1 MRSRTVREGSV
12 GLLAILGI
20 ALFGAIAVWLKG
32 IRFGESTYEI
42 IADFP
47 DVNGIQVGDPVR
59 YRGLKVGKISRIQPG
74 TNGVDVA
81 IEISSSKLLIPRD
94 VNVKASSSGLIGE
107 TFIDII
113 PQSQLPQ
120 DTLGMNPVS
129 KDCDIEQ
136 ILCDNTRLEGQK
148 GITLDDLLPLTYRFS
163 KLYGDPEFFAQIE
176 GTVKNASVAAAEV
189 ASLSRNTSSLVSE
202 LKQELATISS
212 VSNNL
217 NNIAE
222 NASDELTITAK
233 KYQET
238 AEQVN
243 RLTTTVNDLV
253 AQNQSNL
260 VNTLDN
266 ISTTSD
272 RLQTLVTKLDK
283 SLADTDTDK
292 LIANLETLTANAAV
306 ASKNLNEISSNFNNP
321 ENLVSVQQ
329 TLDSAR
335 VTFANAQKIT
345 SDLEAFTG
353 DPAFLENVKILV
365 NGLSDLVSS
374 TEQLEQEVQTT
385 QEIKPLQ
392 KALSAAIN
400 SQRSENTESPNSQQ

>member
-12 GLLAILGI
+12 GLLAIFGI
-20 ALFGAIAVWLKG
+20 ALFGAVAIWLKG
-32 IRFGESTYEI
+32 IRFGESTYQI

-59 YRGLKVGKISRIQPG
+59 YRGLKVGKISNIQPG
-74 TNGVDVA
+74 TNGVDV
-81 IEISSSKLLIPRD
+81 ILEISSSKLLIPRD
-94 VNVKASSSGLIGE
+94 VTVKASSSGLIGE
-107 TFIDII
+107 TFIDIV

-129 KDCDIEQ
+129 KNCDINR
-136 ILCDNTRLEGQK
+136 ILCNNTRLEGQK

-163 KLYGDPEFFAQIE
+163 QLYGDPEFFAQIE
-176 GTVKNASVAAAEV
+176 GTVENASIAAAEV
-189 ASLSRNTSSLVSE
+189 ANLSRNTSDLVSKLE
-202 LKQELATISS
+202 QELASISS
-212 VSNNL
+212 VSKNL

-222 NASDELTITAK
+222 NASGELITTAQ

-243 RLTTTVNDLV
+243 QLTTTVNELV
-253 AQNQSNL
+253 TQNKTNL
-260 VNTLDN
+260 VTTLDN

-272 RLQTLVTKLDK
+272 RLQTLVTKFDQ
-283 SLADTDTDK
+283 SLTDTDTDQ
-292 LIANLETLTANAAV
+292 LITNLETLTANAAA
-306 ASKNLNEISSNFNNP
+306 ASKNLNDISANFNNAD
-321 ENLVSVQQ
+321 NLVTVQQ

-345 SDLEAFTG
+345 SDLEAITG
-353 DPAFLENVKILV
+353 DPAFLKNVKVLV
-365 NGLSDLVSS
+365 NGLSNLVSS
-374 TEQLEQEVQTT
+374 TEQLEQQVETT

-392 KALSAAIN
+392 KALSAVIN
-400 SQRSENTESPNSQQ
+400 SQRSENIEAPNSQ

>member
-12 GLLAILGI
+12 GLLAIFGI
-20 ALFGAIAVWLKG
+20 ALFGAVALWLKG

-42 IADFP
+42 IADFS
-47 DVNGIQVGDPVR
+47 DVNGIQIGDPVR
-59 YRGLKVGKISRIQPG
+59 YRGLRVGKISQIQPG

-81 IEISSSKLLIPRD
+81 MEISSSKLLIPRD
-94 VNVKASSSGLIGE
+94 VSVKASSSGLIGE

-113 PQSQLPQ
+113 PESQLPS

-129 KDCDIEQ
+129 KNCDIDQ
-136 ILCDNTRLEGQK
+136 ILCNNTRLEGEK
-148 GITLDDLLPLTYRFS
+148 GITLDDLMPLTYRFS

-202 LKQELATISS
+202 LKQEVATISS
-212 VSNNL
+212 VSKNL
-217 NNIAE
+217 NNIADD
-222 NASDELTITAK
+222 ASSELITTAK

-243 RLTTTVNDLV
+243 QLTTTVNELV
-253 AQNQSNL
+253 TQNKTSL
-260 VNTLDN
+260 VDTLDN

-272 RLQTLVTKLDK
+272 RLQALVVKIDK
-283 SLADTDTDK
+283 SVAATDTDK
-292 LIANLETLTANAAV
+292 LITNLETLTANAAT
-306 ASKNLNEISSNFNNP
+306 ASKNLNDISANFNNP
-321 ENLVSVQQ
+321 DNLVSVQQ

-345 SDLEAFTG
+345 SDLEAITG
-353 DPAFLENVKILV
+353 DPAFLENVKVLV
-365 NGLSDLVSS
+365 NGLSNLVSS
-374 TEQLEQEVQTT
+374 TEQLEQQVQTS
-385 QEIKPLQ
+385 QVIKPVQ
-392 KALSAAIN
+392 KALSDSIN
-400 SQRSENTESPNSQQ
+400 SNQSENAAPTNSQQ

>member
-12 GLLAILGI
+12 GLLAIFGI
-20 ALFGAIAVWLKG
+20 ALFGAVAIWLKG
-32 IRFGESTYEI
+32 IRFGESTYQI

-59 YRGLKVGKISRIQPG
+59 YRGLKVGKISNIQPS
-74 TNGVDVA
+74 TNGVDVVL
-81 IEISSSKLLIPRD
+81 EISSSKLLIPRD
-94 VNVKASSSGLIGE
+94 VTVKASSSGLIGE
-107 TFIDII
+107 TFIDIV

-129 KDCDIEQ
+129 KNCDIDQ
-136 ILCDNTRLEGQK
+136 ILCNNTRLEGQK

-163 KLYGDPEFFAQIE
+163 QLYGDPEFFAQIE
-176 GTVKNASVAAAEV
+176 GTVENASIAAAEV
-189 ASLSRNTSSLVSE
+189 ANLSRNTSDLVSKLE
-202 LKQELATISS
+202 QELASISS
-212 VSNNL
+212 VSKNL

-222 NASDELTITAK
+222 NASGELITTAQ

-243 RLTTTVNDLV
+243 QLTTTVNELV
-253 AQNQSNL
+253 TQNKTNL
-260 VNTLDN
+260 VTTLDN

-272 RLQTLVTKLDK
+272 RLQTLVTKFDQ
-283 SLADTDTDK
+283 SLTDTDTDQ
-292 LIANLETLTANAAV
+292 LITNLETLTANAAA
-306 ASKNLNEISSNFNNP
+306 ASKNLNDISANFNNAD
-321 ENLVSVQQ
+321 NLVTVQQ

-345 SDLEAFTG
+345 SDLEAITG
-353 DPAFLENVKILV
+353 DPAFLKNVKVLV
-365 NGLSDLVSS
+365 NGLSNLVSS
-374 TEQLEQEVQTT
+374 TEQLEQQVETT

-392 KALSAAIN
+392 KALSAVIN
-400 SQRSENTESPNSQQ
+400 SQRSENIEAPNSQ